1 MTATATTPAGRALE
15 PAQRM
20 AVADQNG
27 RDHTA
32 LREAVASG
40 RVEAVEGL

>member
-1 MTATATTPAGRALE
+1 MTATATVPARRALA

-20 AVADQNG
+20 AVADQNA
-27 RDHTA
+27 RDHAA